1 MKPSKG
7 DLVRIDPY
15 YTLTSELRNP
25 NVVRAA
31 AAAGGWYK
39 DDTSDQEPQSRMNTS
54 LVSVL
59 TIFLIIADVS
69 SRFAKIHDYLEVNCI
84 VSHLLR
90 TPNSS

>member
-15 YTLTSELRNP
+15 CILMSELRNP
-25 NVVRAA
+25 NVVR

-39 DDTSDQEPQSRMNTS
+39 DDTSDQETQSRMNTS

-59 TIFLIIADVS
+59 TVFLIIADVS
-69 SRFAKIHDYLEVNCI
+69 SRFA
-84 VSHLLR
+84 VS
-90 TPNSS
+90 TS